1 MKITIGLPSRGRPAG
16 LISVLKAFDALA
28 SGEHEVIYAVIV
40 DDDDHATLNEA
51 ERWAAAGLLPKGLR
65 LFVEHRNAGLHKRF
79 NEAMLAY
86 PADIYSQ
93 ATDDLYPLTYHWDNM
108 LVKAAEQSPAFSWVE
123 CSDPNNH
130 TCFAVTHQWL
140 EAVGRFYPEWFPFW
154 FADTWIAEVYSLAF
168 NSPPVSVRQLQMG
181 GKRGGTTGMHNLQ
194 FWVEFFIA
202 TRKIRVEEAVRLVA
216 ALDIK
221 LENQQDYS
229 SLHNRLKEIDAWQ
242 LSHVEEYE
250 KKFNANQGEPSARYR
265 AAYERAQQWMKEG

>member
-16 LISVLKAFDALA
+16 LLSVLKAFDALA
-28 SGEHEVIYAVIV
+28 SGEHEVIYAVLA
-40 DDDDHATLNEA
+40 DDDDHATLNEVD
-51 ERWAAAGLLPKGLR
+51 RWAAAGSLPKGVR
-65 LFVEHRNAGLHKRF
+65 LFVEYRDTRLHKRF
-79 NEAMLAY
+79 NEAMLEY

-93 ATDDLYPLTYHWDNM
+93 ATDDLYPLAYHWDSI

-130 TCFAVTHQWL
+130 TCFAVTHKWL

-154 FADTWIAEVYSLAF
+154 FADTWIAEVYSMAF

-202 TRKIRVEEAVRLVA
+202 TRKIRVEEAKRVA
-216 ALDIK
+216 AAFGSIPAVGDG
-221 LENQQDYS
+221 DPPTV
-229 SLHNRLKEIDAWQ
+229 RFKEIDAWQ
-242 LSHVEEYE
+242 LSHIEEYE
-250 KKFNANQGEPSARYR
+250 KKFNANQGEPSARYMS
-265 AAYERAQQWMKEG
+265 AYERAQRWMNEQK